1 MARRPDT
8 ATITTRGT
16 ECGFATAVESDRL
29 LTLSDI
35 AAAKPPE
42 RVLVVAPSNAAIDEV
57 ALRLC
62 TKGIMNGNGLSARP
76 PARPQHCGLLLLA
89 GWCWCRLVLVLAGSQ
104 RRCSVLRVG

>member
-89 GWCWCRLVLVLAGSQ
+89 GSQ